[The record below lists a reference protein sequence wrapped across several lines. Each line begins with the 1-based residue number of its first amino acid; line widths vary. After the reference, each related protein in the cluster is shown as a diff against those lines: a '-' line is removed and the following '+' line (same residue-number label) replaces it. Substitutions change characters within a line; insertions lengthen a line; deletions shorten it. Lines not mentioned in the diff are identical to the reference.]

1 METELQPES
10 TPSPLEVA
18 APSIAAGTGVGAVH
32 LAVTDGPPMLEFYR
46 DVVGLTDLGPRD
58 GNIRLG
64 AGGREL
70 VVLHPGAGGPVVPQ
84 RTGLYHLALLVPDR
98 RELARVVARL
108 FAVRYPHS
116 PTDHTMTKSDYL
128 WDPDGNGIEVYAE
141 SPEDGSFVYSEDT
154 FGAVDTQGRPRSGRD
169 PMDLDELFSHLTRED
184 DLQASMPEATRM
196 GHVHLHV
203 RDVDEALRFYH
214 DLVGFD
220 VMGLMRRFG
229 AAFISA
235 GGYHHHL
242 GLNTWAG
249 QGAPPPPPGTAGL
262 RHYTIELPTDDDL
275 GEVVG
280 RLRGGG
286 VEVTEDGHGS
296 WATDPSAN
304 RIQLKVRDRTQA
316 AQLGRGAT

>member
-1 METELQPES
+1 MTSMNIDAQPTQATSQAE
-10 TPSPLEVA
+10 PF
-18 APSIAAGTGVGAVH
+18 SIAPETGVGAVH
-32 LAVTDGPPMLEFYR
+32 LAVTDGPAMLEFYR
-46 DVVGLTDLGPRD
+46 DVVGLTDLGPRE
-58 GNIRLG
+58 GLVRLG

-70 VVLHPGAGGPVVPQ
+70 VVLHPDATGPVVQQ

-108 FAVRYPHS
+108 FAMRYPHS

-128 WDPDGNGIEVYAE
+128 WDPDGNGIEVYCE
-141 SPEDGSFVYSEDT
+141 SPEDGRFVYSEDT
-154 FGAVDTQGRPRSGRD
+154 FGAIDNEGRPRSGRD
-169 PMDLDELFSHLTRED
+169 PMDLDELFGHLTDAD
-184 DLQASMPEATRM
+184 DLQQPMPEATRM
-196 GHVHLHV
+196 GHVHLHI
-203 RDVDEALRFYH
+203 RDVPEALGFYH
-214 DLVGFD
+214 DLMGFD

-262 RHYTIELPTDDDL
+262 RHFTMELPSAGDL
-275 GEVVG
+275 DTVVA

-286 VEVTEDGHGS
+286 IDVQEDGAGL
-296 WATDPSAN
+296 WASDPSSN
-304 RIQLKVRDRTQA
+304 RLLLKVRD
-316 AQLGRGAT
+316 GA